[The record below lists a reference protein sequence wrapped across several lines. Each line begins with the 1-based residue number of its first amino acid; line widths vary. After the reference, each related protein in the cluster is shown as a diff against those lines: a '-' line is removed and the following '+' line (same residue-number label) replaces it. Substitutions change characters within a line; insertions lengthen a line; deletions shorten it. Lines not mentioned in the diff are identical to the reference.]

1 MYAWK
6 NAHKITMKLKL
17 TCQKQCHNRG
27 SELLIRKYKEANRHR
42 MGTVQIAID
51 LLMLPEVIFNKEH
64 LIYDFAG
71 MFGSIGGSLG
81 LFTGFSVFGFICRML
96 KKCKLI

>member
-1 MYAWK
+1 
-6 NAHKITMKLKL
+6 MKLKL

-27 SELLIRKYKEANRHR
+27 SQLIIRKYKEANRHR
-42 MGTVQIAID
+42 MGSVQIAID
-51 LLMLPEVIFNKEH
+51 LLMLPEVIFNKEY
-64 LIYDFAG
+64 LIYDVAS

-81 LFTGFSVFGFICRML
+81 LFTGFSVFGFICGML

>member
-1 MYAWK
+1 
-6 NAHKITMKLKL
+6 MKLKL

-27 SELLIRKYKEANRHR
+27 SQLIIRKYKEANRHQ

-51 LLMLPEVIFNKEH
+51 LLMLPEEY
-64 LIYDFAG
+64 LIYDFTG

-81 LFTGFSVFGFICRML
+81 LFTGFSVFGFICGML